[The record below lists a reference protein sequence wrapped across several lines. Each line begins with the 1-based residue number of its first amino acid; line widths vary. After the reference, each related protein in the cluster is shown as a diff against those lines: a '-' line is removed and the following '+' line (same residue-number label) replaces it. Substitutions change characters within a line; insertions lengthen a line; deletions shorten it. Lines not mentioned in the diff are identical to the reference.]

1 MARTEIDSGICGFT
15 TTVEARMEGDECVL
29 QIESGCPGIRKVAE
43 EITRVDPFREITFRG
58 EGPAVLQAAARHC
71 KHPACPVPAGIIKA
85 VEVAAGL
92 ALPKD
97 AAIRVRA
104 TDDGV

>member
-1 MARTEIDSGICGFT
+1 MAKTEIEAGVCGR
-15 TTVEARMEGDECVL
+15 TTVVDARMEGDECVL
-29 QIESGCPGIRKVAE
+29 AIESECPGIQRMAE
-43 EITRVDPFREITFRG
+43 ELERVDPLREISYRG
-58 EGPAVLQAAARHC
+58 AGPLTLQMAAKHC

-97 AAIRVRA
+97 AMIRVTA
-104 TDDGV
+104 SE